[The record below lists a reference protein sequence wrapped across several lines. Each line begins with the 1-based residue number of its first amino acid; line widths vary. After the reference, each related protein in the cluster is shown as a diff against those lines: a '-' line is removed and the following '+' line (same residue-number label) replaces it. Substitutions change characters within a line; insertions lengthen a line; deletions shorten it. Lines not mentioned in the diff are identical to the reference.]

1 MHCPALCGGRDA
13 TTLAAGAAAHFG
25 RRAALCRLAALAW
38 FAARA
43 LDGVGEAVD
52 DRSQA
57 VSSVGSSR
65 ASAVTRLEQLVL
77 AVSRCS
83 PIAKALCC
91 SCLAP

>member
-13 TTLAAGAAAHFG
+13 TTLAAGEAASSD
-25 RRAALCRLAALAW
+25 RLAALGRLAALA
-38 FAARA
+38 AIADRN
-43 LDGVGEAVD
+43 LDEVGEAVD
-52 DRSQA
+52 DHSQA

-83 PIAKALCC
+83 PIANARCC
-91 SCLAP
+91 SCRST